1 MDPNNDINLMTHL
14 KKSIKRINKDYEI
27 IDCEADGCDED
38 GITYWVDCKNGYTGR
53 SWDVPGEI
61 CYHKKNIYEDIS
73 KNGFKFIDT
82 TYYYDHEKLSELILS
97 LKFK

>member
-14 KKSIKRINKDYEI
+14 KKSIKRINKDFEI

-38 GITYWVDCKNGYTGR
+38 GITYWVDCKNGYGGR

-61 CYHKKNIYEDIS
+61 RKNKLYIYENIS
-73 KNGFKFIDT
+73 KHGFKFIDT
-82 TYYYDHEKLSELILS
+82 TYYYNHEKLSELILS
-97 LKFK
+97 LKV